1 MERFNRMQQLE
12 MTGQGETDASGR
24 LDAST
29 GADAVDEE
37 EVKTNKK
44 KDAREQFKII

>member
-29 GADAVDEE
+29 GFSIQELELGADAVDEE
-37 EVKTNKK
+37 EVKTNN
-44 KDAREQFKII
+44 F